1 MIRRIAVWRRLL
13 MISLGANWIACCAKG
28 KPMANSRAK
37 GSGGEREVAAILHDQ
52 IGLVFKRDLEQYR
65 SADRGDLLCVDMD
78 FPLVIEVKRYAKGG
92 ETPRGAWWDQC
103 CKAATAAHKWPLLVW
118 RYDRMDWRWRLPAA
132 LLTRLGHPINFRGVP
147 DETELDWSYAV
158 EMDTRTAMTLI
169 REVLAHAPT
178 IRNPR

>member
-1 MIRRIAVWRRLL
+1 MIHRIAVWRRLL

-52 IGLVFKRDLEQYR
+52 LGLAFKRDLEQYR

-118 RYDRMDWRWRLPAA
+118 RYDRMDWRWRLPVA
-132 LLTRLGHPINFRGVP
+132 LITRLGHPLNFRGVP
-147 DETELDWSYAV
+147 DDTELDWSYAV